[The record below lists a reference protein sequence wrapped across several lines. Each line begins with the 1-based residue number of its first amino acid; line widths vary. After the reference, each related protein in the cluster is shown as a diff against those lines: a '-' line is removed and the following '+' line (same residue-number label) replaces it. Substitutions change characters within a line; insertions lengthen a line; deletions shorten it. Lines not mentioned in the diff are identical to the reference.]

1 MEDSIQLKVTG
12 HLNIK
17 DKDTGEIIVD
27 KDNAVHYGNIS
38 TQIALAMTGAPTSFI
53 NYLAF
58 GDGAASINQ
67 AGIIIYRS
75 PNIGINKNS
84 NATLYGTKLVAH
96 LENNAEAV
104 TLNTGDVTVPGIDI
118 INFED
123 IVIVIDLPATGTLVN
138 TQPTLAEGAGVSE
151 DFVFNEIGL
160 FSGKEFEPA
169 LDFSDLTAANI
180 SVNAFTSDET
190 VRMLTHVIFHPVQ
203 KAANRTFTITY
214 TLRIQMGD

>member
-1 MEDSIQLKVTG
+1 MEDSIQLKVVG
-12 HLNIK
+12 HLNIR

-38 TQIALAMTGAPTSFI
+38 TQIALAMTGAPNSFI

-75 PNIGINKNS
+75 PNVGVNKNP
-84 NATLYGTKLVAH
+84 NATLYRTKLVTH

-104 TLNTGDVTVPGIDI
+104 TLNTGDVIVPGIDI

-123 IVIVIDLPATGTLVN
+123 IVVTIDLPATGTLVN
-138 TQPTLAEGAGVSE
+138 TQPTLAEGAGISE

-160 FSGKEFEPA
+160 FSGKEFDPA
-169 LDFSDLTAANI
+169 LDFSDINAANI